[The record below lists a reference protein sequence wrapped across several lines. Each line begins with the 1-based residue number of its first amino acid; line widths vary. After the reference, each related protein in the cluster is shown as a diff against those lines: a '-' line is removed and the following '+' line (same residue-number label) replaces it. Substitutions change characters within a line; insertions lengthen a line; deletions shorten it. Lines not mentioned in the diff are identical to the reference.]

1 MYPRDLPR
9 RVGDLCLCARR
20 KAAAAEMIERQQE
33 NVQYAPAM
41 VAPAAGFHPNMM
53 QAPVILPAGAQL
65 PIAMGAP
72 SMASAMQPPGMSMAQ
87 WVSFQGGMQ
96 MMLPVQMM
104 MMQPGMMMM
113 QPGMPLMPQ
122 MLYQP
127 KLYQPEHL
135 SAPDHGPSSS
145 ERGEAKQAQFEALT
159 PTPTPTPTSTPTP
172 ALTLTLSR
180 PSSRPTSR
188 PLSPA

>member
-1 MYPRDLPR
+1 MANVPTR
-9 RVGDLCLCARR
+9 LCR
-20 KAAAAEMIERQQE
+20 AALAIFACVRAGRPPAAEMIERQQE

-65 PIAMGAP
+65 PTAMGAP
-72 SMASAMQPPGMSMAQ
+72 TMASAMQPPGMSMAQ
-87 WVSFQGGMQ
+87 WVSFQ
-96 MMLPVQMM
+96 MMVPVQMM

-127 KLYQPEHL
+127 KLYQAEHL

-159 PTPTPTPTSTPTP
+159 PTPTPTSTPTP

-180 PSSRPTSR
+180 SSSRPASR